1 MNLFSWTAVYVT
13 IQDVK
18 DSTWKAWII
27 ALTDAEIQELIYKAQ
42 YRIDNYIGSYWVPFV
57 DGQEFIFP
65 VLMDD
70 GTSYIPTDIKQAS
83 IFVINQIFENGD
95 TIQGNTTITW
105 SGAISSEKT
114 GDRSITYDVWTTSIN
129 TSWIASLWI
138 PKEAEMIL
146 RKYKQNFY
154 KVKL

>member
-42 YRIDNYIGSYWVPFV
+42 YRIDNYIWSYWVPFV

-95 TIQGNTTITW
+95 TIT
-105 SGAISSEKT
+105 SSQTSWWEIVQEVV
-114 GDRSITYDVWTTSIN
+114 GDRRIVYSEWTTSNNKLSI
-129 TSWIASLWI
+129 LWI
-138 PKEAEMIL
+138 PAEAEAIL
-146 RKYKQNFY
+146 RKYRQVFFKS
-154 KVKL
+154 KI